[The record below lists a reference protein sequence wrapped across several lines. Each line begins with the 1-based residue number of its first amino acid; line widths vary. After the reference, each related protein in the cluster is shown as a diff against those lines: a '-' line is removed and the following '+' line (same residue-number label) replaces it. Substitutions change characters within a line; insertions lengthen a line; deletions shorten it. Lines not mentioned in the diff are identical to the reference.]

1 MEIQNYY
8 DWIKECQR
16 LLERIKEL
24 EAENTELKKR
34 LGEEAIPAKHEPTAI
49 PSDRSLHPRPFVRK
63 SRNRTSPDGIF
74 PLRRHFVP
82 ANAKEAL
89 KSNLW

>member
-49 PSDRSLHPRPFVRK
+49 PSDR
-63 SRNRTSPDGIF
+63 
-74 PLRRHFVP
+74 PLAP
-82 ANAKEAL
+82 ASFCQEISQQVL
-89 KSNLW
+89 S